1 MRHET
6 CGKILRNRKQNRT
19 KSKFVGE
26 HRPLVQTFKILKSI
40 DKVESEKLFTKLS
53 HGAGTTR
60 LAGDPWNLGE
70 RGKAKKE
77 LGLQTFVLEKATN
90 PRNWC

>member
-1 MRHET
+1 MRSGRALVGDEDEMEKLET
-6 CGKILRNRKQNRT
+6 CGKILRNRKQYRT

-60 LAGDPWNLGE
+60 LAGDPWNGRNLGRE
-70 RGKAKKE
+70 VKQRK
-77 LGLQTFVLEKATN
+77 N
-90 PRNWC
+90 